1 MKNCG
6 WCQQPKRFRAQVCG
20 AKFPIVCRDC
30 GSKVGD
36 LGWEEINHIIVE
48 RDYYKKEFYKKTLT
62 KKKK

>member
-6 WCQQPKRFRAQVCG
+6 WCQQPKRFRAHV
-20 AKFPIVCRDC
+20 C